1 MDSKQQ
7 HYAEIE
13 AKLNALDQSQAVIE
27 FDLDGSIVTANDN
40 FLNTLGYSLKEIQ
53 GKHHSMFVD
62 EQYRDSSEYKKFW
75 QDLNQGKFQQAEYR
89 RFGKNGKEVWI
100 QASYNPLMNSDGKP
114 YKVVKFATDITTQK
128 MRNLDSAGQIA
139 AIGRV
144 QAVIEFN
151 LDGTIITANDNFLG
165 AVGYSLDEIKGKHHR
180 LFVDPEYAQSAEY
193 QQFWEALRR
202 GEYSAT
208 EYKRFGKGKKVI
220 WIQASYNPIMDS
232 NGKPYKVV
240 KYAID
245 ITERK
250 FNFEEI
256 LHVAQRQA
264 EHDLTARI
272 EKTYTGDYLKVQES
286 LNNASDI
293 FNQVLHQCVEVTG
306 HLAESVNKLKHSSTE
321 LASTAHEQ
329 SSAAEEVSANVTQT
343 ESQIQA
349 NAENANIANDLTSQT
364 TQIAKVGQEKMQG
377 MTEAMQSIADSSIDI
392 SKIIKVIEDIA
403 FQTNLL
409 ALNAAVEAARA
420 GQHGKGFA
428 VVAQE
433 VRNLAG
439 RSATAAKETAELID
453 KSSSRV
459 KSGVSLANETSAVF
473 KDIMQNVVR
482 VKDLVSEIAAAC
494 QEQSKAISQVTIAMG
509 QVSSAAESTNQQS
522 LHLANESE
530 QLGQFTQ
537 QLQSNI
543 GKFHLSNLASGNAG
557 SGQLAGLT
565 PEMLQHIMQMIQ
577 AQNKS
582 AA

>member
-1 MDSKQQ
+1 MDSKQN
-7 HYAEIE
+7 YAELE
-13 AKLNALDQSQAVIE
+13 AKLNAIEQSQAIIE
-27 FDLDGSIVTANDN
+27 FNLDGTIVTANDN

-53 GKHHSMFVD
+53 GKHHSMFVE
-62 EQYRDSSEYKKFW
+62 EQYKNSNEYRQFW
-75 QDLNQGKFQQAEYR
+75 QALNDGKFQAAEYKR
-89 RFGKNGKEVWI
+89 IGKGGREVWI
-100 QASYNPLMNSDGKP
+100 QASYNPLLDADGKAFKVVKFATDVTQQKLINADFASQIAAIGKSQAVIEFNLDGSIITANDNFLNTLGYSLAEVTGKHHRLFVDADYANSIEYQQFWEVLRRGEYQAAEYKRFGKNKKVVWIQASYNPIMDLNGKP
-114 YKVVKFATDITTQK
+114 YKVVKFAT
-128 MRNLDSAGQIA
+128 N
-139 AIGRV
+139 
-144 QAVIEFN
+144 
-151 LDGTIITANDNFLG
+151 
-165 AVGYSLDEIKGKHHR
+165 
-180 LFVDPEYAQSAEY
+180 
-193 QQFWEALRR
+193 
-202 GEYSAT
+202 
-208 EYKRFGKGKKVI
+208 
-220 WIQASYNPIMDS
+220 
-232 NGKPYKVV
+232 
-240 KYAID
+240 

-256 LHVAQRQA
+256 LHVTQRQS

-286 LNNASDI
+286 LNHASEI
-293 FNQVLHQCVEVTG
+293 FNQVLHQCVEVTS
-306 HLAESVNKLKHSSTE
+306 HLVDSVSKLKHSSTE

-364 TQIAKVGQEKMQG
+364 TKIAKAGQEKMQG

-439 RSATAAKETAELID
+439 RSATAAKETAELIE

-459 KSGVSLANETSAVF
+459 KSGVSLASETSEVF

-530 QLGQFTQ
+530 QLGQFTE

-543 GKFHLSNLASGNAG
+543 GKFKLSDINNLSASN
-557 SGQLAGLT
+557 QLAGLT
-565 PEMLQHIMQMIQ
+565 PDMLQHIMQMIQ

>member
-7 HYAEIE
+7 HYADIE
-13 AKLNALDQSQAVIE
+13 AKLQALHQS
-27 FDLDGSIVTANDN
+27 
-40 FLNTLGYSLKEIQ
+40 
-53 GKHHSMFVD
+53 
-62 EQYRDSSEYKKFW
+62 
-75 QDLNQGKFQQAEYR
+75 
-89 RFGKNGKEVWI
+89 
-100 QASYNPLMNSDGKP
+100 
-114 YKVVKFATDITTQK
+114 
-128 MRNLDSAGQIA
+128 
-139 AIGRV
+139 

-151 LDGTIITANDNFLG
+151 LDGTIITANDNFLNT
-165 AVGYSLDEIKGKHHR
+165 VGYSLKEIEGKHHSLFVDEKYRQSTEYKQFWQDLNQGKFQQAEYRRVGKNGKEVWIQASYNPLINSDGKPYKVVKFAADITPQKLRNLDFSGQLAAISKSQAVIEFNLDGTIITANDNFLNTLGYSLEEIKGKHHR
-180 LFVDPEYAQSAEY
+180 LFVDLEYGQSTEY
-193 QQFWEALRR
+193 QSFWDALRR
-202 GEYSAT
+202 GEYQAA
-208 EYKRFGKGKKVI
+208 EYKRFGKNKKVV
-220 WIQASYNPIMDS
+220 WIQASYNPIMDG
-232 NGKPYKVV
+232 NGQPFKVV

-256 LHVAQRQA
+256 LHIAQRQA

-272 EKTYTGDYLKVQES
+272 EKTYSGDYLKVQES

-306 HLAESVNKLKHSSTE
+306 HLAESVDKLKHSSAE

-329 SSAAEEVSANVTQT
+329 SSASEEVSANITQT

-349 NAENANIANDLTSQT
+349 NAENANIANDLTNQT
-364 TQIAKVGQEKMQG
+364 TQIAKAGQEKMQS

-459 KSGVSLANETSAVF
+459 KSGVSLASETSAVF

-530 QLGQFTQ
+530 QLGHYTE

-543 GKFHLSNLASGNAG
+543 GKFKLSDLSNNTLGAN
-557 SGQLAGLT
+557 QLAGLT
-565 PEMLQHIMQMIQ
+565 PEMMQHIMQLIQ
-577 AQNKS
+577 AQKKS

>member
-13 AKLNALDQSQAVIE
+13 AKLTALEQS
-27 FDLDGSIVTANDN
+27 
-40 FLNTLGYSLKEIQ
+40 
-53 GKHHSMFVD
+53 
-62 EQYRDSSEYKKFW
+62 
-75 QDLNQGKFQQAEYR
+75 
-89 RFGKNGKEVWI
+89 
-100 QASYNPLMNSDGKP
+100 
-114 YKVVKFATDITTQK
+114 
-128 MRNLDSAGQIA
+128 
-139 AIGRV
+139 

-151 LDGTIITANDNFLG
+151 LDGTIITANHNFLTTLGYSLAEIQGKHHSLFVAEPYKSSAEYRQFWQELSQGKFQAAEYQRMGKGGREVWIQASYNPLLDAEGKPFKVVKFATDVTQQKLTNANFAGQIAAIGKAQAVIEFNLDGSIITANDNFLTTL
-165 AVGYSLDEIKGKHHR
+165 GYSLEEIKGKHHR
-180 LFVDPEYAQSAEY
+180 LFVDPEYANSTEY
-193 QQFWEALRR
+193 QLFWDALRR
-202 GEYSAT
+202 GEYQAA
-208 EYKRFGKGKKVI
+208 EYKRFGKNKKIV
-220 WIQASYNPIMDS
+220 WIQASYNPIMDLK
-232 NGKPYKVV
+232 GKPFKVV
-240 KYAID
+240 KFATD

-256 LHVAQRQA
+256 LHVAQRQS

-272 EKTYTGDYLKVQES
+272 EKTYSGDYLKVQES
-286 LNNASDI
+286 LNNASEI
-293 FNQVLHQCVEVTG
+293 FNQVLHQCVEVTN
-306 HLAESVNKLKHSSTE
+306 HLVESVSKLKHSSTE

-364 TQIAKVGQEKMQG
+364 TQIAKAGQEKMQG

-439 RSATAAKETAELID
+439 RSATAAKETAELIE

-459 KSGVSLANETSAVF
+459 KSGVSLASETSAVF

-530 QLGQFTQ
+530 QLGHFTE
-537 QLQSNI
+537 QLQNNI
-543 GKFHLSNLASGNAG
+543 GKFQLSELGSANLA

-565 PEMLQHIMQMIQ
+565 PEILQQIMQMIK